1 MSAQNPPRRGVL
13 AALLGTVAFSVIAG
27 ILVAAMVTPA
37 VAVSSVAVKSGVGI
51 FNDLPTYITVGKLP
65 GQNSIWANS
74 GGQQV
79 KIATLYAENRN
90 EVSWSKV
97 ANTVKNAAVDG
108 EDRRFYTHGGIDPT
122 GVVRALAVSAFG
134 GSVQGASTITQQLV
148 KNLLIQKALQITVTP
163 TGKMTAVQ
171 AAAKQTAEQ
180 RAGIKAAQAQ
190 SLDRKL
196 KEMKL
201 AISLEKKYTKK
212 QILLEYLNIAP
223 FGGTTYGIE
232 AAAERYYSTTADKLT
247 VAQAASLMAIVQEP
261 STRAPLNAAGYAAN
275 TQRRNV
281 ILQAELVAGDLTT
294 AQYDE
299 AKKTPVDATTV
310 KLALPNNGCTAAYAS
325 AKYFCAYINS
335 KAMIGQLTA
344 LGATPAERRANW
356 TLGGYEIHT
365 TLDLGL
371 QDSAQA
377 TMSKWVPKSLTNFP
391 LGGAADSVEVGTGR
405 ILVMAQNTDF
415 IETAAAASS
424 SATAVNYSVDGK
436 YGGSAYGF
444 QGGSTYKA
452 FTLMNWLQS
461 GHGLNES
468 VTATPQL
475 IPQADFKASC
485 EPSGHDNGSTTPYR
499 NDEGEGGTWTVL
511 RGTARSV
518 NGVFMSMGRQLDQC
532 KTQSIAEAFGVHTGD
547 GSPLKHN
554 PSAILGTNAVAPLTM
569 AAAYAGIAGG
579 GNFCQ
584 PIAVDYVMDPSHK
597 KLPGQPQSC
606 TQAID
611 PAVAAAAGVAL
622 QGVFN
627 SNGTASAA
635 KPHDKIPILGK
646 TGTTDASA
654 QTWTVGASTK
664 VATAVW
670 IGDWKD
676 NASSTRRTRSGVRGC
691 VDGYVATLRNCVF
704 RDTQAAIN
712 AQYGGGAF
720 PTAEALYLN
729 GTAKALPDY
738 TGQSINSAT
747 AQLTALGYSVT
758 VGSAVASAQP
768 QGSVAS
774 TSPGAGTLVSKGAS
788 ITLNP
793 SDGSLATVVPDEKD
807 KSYSAAS
814 ADLQS
819 AGLNPVEKCAQGNP
833 GNGNGGGGGGGV
845 GGAIGKVTSTSPVA
859 GTSVAKGSTVT
870 VNVDVCGP

>member
-13 AALLGTVAFSVIAG
+13 AAVLGTAAFSVIAG
-27 ILVAAMVTPA
+27 ILVTAMVTPA
-37 VAVSSVAVKSGVGI
+37 IAVSSVAVQSGVGI

-65 GQNSIWANS
+65 GQNTMWANS
-74 GGQQV
+74 GGKQV
-79 KIATLYAENRN
+79 KIATIYDENRN
-90 EVSWSKV
+90 EVPWDEV
-97 ANTVKNAAVDG
+97 ADAAKNAAVDG
-108 EDRRFYTHGGIDPT
+108 EDRRFYQHGGVDPT

-134 GSVQGASTITQQLV
+134 GSRQGASTITQQLV

-163 TGKMTAVQ
+163 KGKMTAVQ
-171 AAAKQTAEQ
+171 AAAKQAAEQ
-180 RAGIKAAQAQ
+180 KAAIRSANAP

-212 QILLEYLNIAP
+212 QILLEYLNLAP

-232 AAAERYYSTTADKLT
+232 AAAERYYSTTAAKLT
-247 VAQAASLMAIVQEP
+247 IAQAASLMAIVQEP
-261 STRAPLNAAGYAAN
+261 ATRAPLNAAGYAAN

-281 ILQAELVAGDLTT
+281 ILQAMLGAGDITT

-310 KLALPNNGCTAAYAS
+310 KLALPNNGCTAAYAT
-325 AKYFCAYINS
+325 ARYFCAYINS

-344 LGATPAERRANW
+344 LGATPAERKANW
-356 TLGGYEIHT
+356 ALGGYEIHT

-371 QDSAQA
+371 QNTAQA
-377 TMSKWVPKSLTNFP
+377 TMSKWVPKSLPNFP
-391 LGGAADSVEVGTGR
+391 LGGATDSVEVGTGR

-415 IETAAAASS
+415 IETKAAASR

-436 YGGSAYGF
+436 YGGSTYGF

-468 VTATPQL
+468 VNATPRLQN
-475 IPQADFKASC
+475 QADFKDSC
-485 EPSGHDNGSTTPYR
+485 NPSGHETGAAYPYR
-499 NDEGEGGTWTVL
+499 NDEGEGGQWTVM

-518 NGVFMSMGRQLDQC
+518 NGAFISMGKQLDQC
-532 KTQSIAEAFGVHTGD
+532 TTQKIAIAFGVHTGE
-547 GSPLKHN
+547 SKPPLHN
-554 PSAILGTNAVAPLTM
+554 TSAILGTNAVAPLTM
-569 AAAYAGIAGG
+569 AAAYAGIAGS
-579 GNFCQ
+579 GNYCQ
-584 PIAVDYVMDPSHK
+584 PIAVDYVISPSNK

-606 TQAID
+606 TQAISAGV
-611 PAVAAAAGVAL
+611 AVAAGVAL

-627 SNGTASAA
+627 PGGTASAA

-646 TGTTDASA
+646 TGTTDRSA
-654 QTWTVGASTK
+654 QTWTVGSSTK

-670 IGDWKD
+670 IGDYLD
-676 NASSTRRTRSGVRGC
+676 NLSSTRRTRSGVRGC

-720 PTAEALYLN
+720 PTAQALYLR
-729 GTAKALPDY
+729 GTAKPLPNY
-738 TGQSINSAT
+738 AGQSINSAT
-747 AQLTALGYSVT
+747 AQLTALGFSVT
-758 VGSAVASAQP
+758 VGSPIASAQP
-768 QGSVAS
+768 EGTVAS
-774 TSPGAGTLVSKGAS
+774 TDPGAGTLVSKGAS

-793 SDGSLATVVPDEKD
+793 SDGSLATTVPDVVGEPYDQAKD
-807 KSYSAAS
+807 
-814 ADLQS
+814 DLAKANLTAVPDATCTPS
-819 AGLNPVEKCAQGNP
+819 P
-833 GNGNGGGGGGGV
+833 GEGSGGDGNGGDSSDGP
-845 GGAIGKVTSTSPVA
+845 IKVTATNPTA
-859 GTSVAKGSTVT
+859 RTSVAKGSKVTVT
-870 VNVDVCGP
+870 CGP